1 MCVCVQY
8 FSLSLSL
15 SCFILSTYFMGR
27 IIKLNLHNT
36 PNQEP
41 MQWNNFSN
49 SITTLTWHLH
59 CISSTMKIFLSKWTW
74 TLFLIYK
81 FIAINSNE
89 KIDHFFY
96 GIMFVWNWILV
107 RYIFWAFPLQKKEE
121 KQIFNQKMSSFL
133 SIRIKLINFHTCICS
148 KTVFLQL
155 WSHLL
160 EIGFN
165 LENVQWIN
173 QYAKC
178 KWFFPWFCAN

>member
-1 MCVCVQY
+1 MSCRRDAEHGFSHELILCVTVSKCVCVCVQY

-59 CISSTMKIFLSKWTW
+59 CISSTMQIFLSKWTW

-89 KIDHFFY
+89 KIDHFFMELCLFE
-96 GIMFVWNWILV
+96 IEFSFDILS
-107 RYIFWAFPLQKKEE
+107 FPAAE
-121 KQIFNQKMSSFL
+121 K
-133 SIRIKLINFHTCICS
+133 RR
-148 KTVFLQL
+148 KTN
-155 WSHLL
+155 
-160 EIGFN
+160 I
-165 LENVQWIN
+165 
-173 QYAKC
+173 
-178 KWFFPWFCAN
+178 

>member
-1 MCVCVQY
+1 MCVQY

-59 CISSTMKIFLSKWTW
+59 CISSTMEIFLSKWTW

-107 RYIFWAFPLQKKEE
+107 RYFELSRCKKR
-121 KQIFNQKMSSFL
+121 KKNKYL
-133 SIRIKLINFHTCICS
+133 IKKC
-148 KTVFLQL
+148 
-155 WSHLL
+155 HL
-160 EIGFN
+160 FY
-165 LENVQWIN
+165 
-173 QYAKC
+173 QYE
-178 KWFFPWFCAN
+178 